1 MSDKT
6 HTHRDLAALLG
17 ISETTIKS
25 YRRKFPGCIPVAN
38 QGKPIRFT
46 EAAAKVALRIRD
58 LFETGM
64 SVEEVRIR
72 LAKEF
77 AWIAPDAPAEPD
89 ETIQTTRRVSKA
101 SAKGQELGPE
111 LSLGISNMAKS
122 IVGLTQ
128 QQKALMGKIETI
140 EAMLL
145 NLGLSGADGFADLVE
160 KNAGRTQSLN
170 DKIEGRLALLEGS
183 VKELAGAMRS
193 LAHGLARFSEY
204 RSTPAHL
211 DEYPDNSSGM
221 SGEIAAVPQGSPVFD
236 EEKTQYEEFSS
247 SAGGISLHG
256 EAVGETETKMGM
268 AYEEQAASTAE
279 PPQSFWGLPMVVR
292 TNEGRYVS
300 AGGRGRGR
308 FSVTDLQA
316 LLSDANSPT
325 RFSMRWE
332 AHGQGWRLFL
342 EQALDDQIEQVE
354 RTIVLLLMEMPTQK
368 SGNVAEILKLRS
380 EDTEM
385 HPAEFAVLLERLSG

>member
-77 AWIAPDAPAEPD
+77 AWIAPDTPAEPG
-89 ETIQTTRRVSKA
+89 EAIPTTRRVSKA

-122 IVGLTQ
+122 MVSMTQ
-128 QQKALMGKIETI
+128 QQKTLMGKMEAI

-145 NLGLSGADGFADLVE
+145 NLGLNGADGFAELVE
-160 KNAGRTQSLN
+160 KNAGRAQSLN
-170 DKIEGRLALLEGS
+170 DKIEGRLVLLEGS

-193 LAHGLARFSEY
+193 LAHGLARFSEHG
-204 RSTPAHL
+204 STPAHL
-211 DEYPDNSSGM
+211 ENDAYPGDSSGM
-221 SGEIAAVPQGSPVFD
+221 SEEVAAVPQDSPVFD
-236 EEKTQYEEFSS
+236 EEKTQYEEFSN
-247 SAGGISLHG
+247 SAEAISLHG
-256 EAVGETETKMGM
+256 EAVGETEMGI
-268 AYEEQAASTAE
+268 AYEEQAASIAE

-308 FSVTDLQA
+308 FSVTDLQT

-342 EQALDDQIEQVE
+342 EQAHNEQVE
-354 RTIVLLLMEMPTQK
+354 RAIMLLLMEMPTQK

-385 HPAEFAVLLERLSG
+385 HPAEFAVLLERL

>member
-89 ETIQTTRRVSKA
+89 EAIPTTRRVSKA
-101 SAKGQELGPE
+101 SAKGQEPGPE

-122 IVGLTQ
+122 MVSMTQ
-128 QQKALMGKIETI
+128 QQKTLMGKMEAI

-145 NLGLSGADGFADLVE
+145 NLGLNGADGFAELVE
-160 KNAGRTQSLN
+160 KNAGRAQSLN
-170 DKIEGRLALLEGS
+170 DKIEGRLVLLEGS

-204 RSTPAHL
+204 GSTPAHL
-211 DEYPDNSSGM
+211 ENDDYPGDSSGM
-221 SGEIAAVPQGSPVFD
+221 PEEPTAVSQDSPVFD
-236 EEKTQYEEFSS
+236 EEKTQNEEFPN
-247 SAGGISLHG
+247 SAGAISLHG
-256 EAVGETETKMGM
+256 EAIGAAETEIDI

-279 PPQSFWGLPMVVR
+279 PPQEFWSLPMVVR

-308 FSVTDLQA
+308 FSVTDLQT

-342 EQALDDQIEQVE
+342 EQAHSEQVE
-354 RTIVLLLMEMPTQK
+354 RAIMLLLMEMPTQK

-385 HPAEFAVLLERLSG
+385 HPAEFAVLLERL